1 MSRIREENDVNDNL
15 SVVDYCSKQMKQK
28 SLSEKPLN
36 GIAHNAHDMAGPA
49 KQSKTKQ
56 KLSEDMN
63 DEEKESVIQ
72 EVLDYMLGHRSPVA
86 SSSDCLFYK
95 GVAPSKEKFSPS
107 CSHNQP
113 SVTDFPVYRSS
124 PPKHLNSAHFSKRNV
139 ATNIKDKKAKKRKI
153 IVGKQ
158 PEEQRESHI
167 QKLLEDGFGA
177 TTALASIEAT
187 YASNILGK
195 EHFLLSKQP
204 EQVGD
209 SKHQHTCKMYTK
221 PFGKKCS
228 MDNHLCLECQ
238 ELKGV
243 KSMTPSK
250 RRSRYWGRKRCTQ
263 PLQSDKTD
271 SFVMQPHQNNK
282 SQSSKTI
289 VQTSSNGSPYWPR
302 VLISSHLNVLFSRIN
317 AENDNM

>member
-204 EQVGD
+204 EQ
-209 SKHQHTCKMYTK
+209 
-221 PFGKKCS
+221 
-228 MDNHLCLECQ
+228 
-238 ELKGV
+238 KGV

-250 RRSRYWGRKRCTQ
+250 RRSRYWSRKRCTQ

-317 AENDNM
+317 AENDNMFQNKCLHRLLFYFNKEK